1 MMNIAV
7 LQFYTSNINYGVYSE
22 MINQKYCEDK
32 GYTYVCEK
40 NTERIISIC
49 DKRSFHWGKVKLVQE
64 LLDTDKFDYILFLD
78 ADAIISD
85 FNQNIEDF
93 IDSDHDMVFTE
104 DVGYHSSMNTGVFLV
119 KNSEWSKNFL
129 KTWWESGETY
139 KGKDAPF
146 GLEIMEENLEKA
158 GYFKW
163 ALWHEQTCITLLYR
177 NDDEVKNHIKIIS
190 SRSFNHLHYNEGN
203 FIFHAFAYGYTPNRT
218 LDIIYR
224 SKFETYNDMENI
236 NLIVY
241 HIYCV
246 GNYLEVVKH
255 QLNRLKTS
263 GLYDWCDKLEIT
275 CVDTLDQFEGIDELV
290 KDLDKAVL
298 NKFVNNH
305 YEYEGI
311 NKVWEYSQQYKGKVF
326 YFHTKGVSNL
336 YTNLETKV
344 ISQRKQTGIGWWK
357 EIMEYFLIDNFQD
370 CLQKLDE
377 YEQCGVTNNDKWW
390 WGNFWW
396 ANLSFV
402 RINAKPTHGDR
413 WYFEAWL
420 NHYRNPSVYE
430 FYHFD
435 FNGYFTYLPQDIY
448 NKEKYKDSKIEV
460 IRAFYGT
467 LGEQQDEGKAF
478 AERVVVDVTEQI
490 KHNLEANNYE
500 RFDIR
505 VDNNIGGDPY
515 YGIEKKLEIYFL
527 LDGIQYII
535 VADENRN
542 LKFEL

>member
-40 NTERIISIC
+40 NTERITSIC
-49 DKRSFHWGKVKLVQE
+49 DGRSFHWGKVKLVQE

-93 IDSDHDMVFTE
+93 IDSDHDMVFAE

-177 NDDEVKNHIKIIS
+177 NNDEVKNHIKIIS

-224 SKFETYNDMENI
+224 SKFEIYNDMENI

-275 CVDTLDQFEGIDELV
+275 CVDTLNQFEGIDELV

-336 YTNLETKV
+336 YANLETKV

-357 EIMEYFLIDNFQD
+357 ETMEHFLIDNFQD

-460 IRAFYGT
+460 VRAFYGT

-527 LDGIQYII
+527 LDDIQYII

>member
-40 NTERIISIC
+40 NTERITSIC
-49 DKRSFHWGKVKLVQE
+49 DGRSFHWGKVKLVQE

-93 IDSDHDMVFTE
+93 IDNDYDMVFAE

-139 KGKDAPF
+139 KGKDAPS

-224 SKFETYNDMENI
+224 SKFEIYNDMENI

-275 CVDTLDQFEGIDELV
+275 CVDTLNQFEGIDELV

-336 YTNLETKV
+336 YANLETKV
-344 ISQRKQTGIGWWK
+344 ISQRKQTGIRWWK
-357 EIMEYFLIDNFQD
+357 EIMEHFLIDNFQD

-402 RINAKPTHGDR
+402 RINMKPTHGDR

-460 IRAFYGT
+460 VRAFYGT

-490 KHNLEANNYE
+490 KHNLEANNYK

-527 LDGIQYII
+527 LNDIQYII

>member
-40 NTERIISIC
+40 NTERITSIC
-49 DKRSFHWGKVKLVQE
+49 DGRSFHWGKVKLVQE

-93 IDSDHDMVFTE
+93 IDSDHDMVFAE

-224 SKFETYNDMENI
+224 SKFEIYNDMENI

-275 CVDTLDQFEGIDELV
+275 CVDTLNQFEGIDELV

-336 YTNLETKV
+336 YANLETKV
-344 ISQRKQTGIGWWK
+344 ISQRKQTGIRWWK
-357 EIMEYFLIDNFQD
+357 EIMEHFLIDNFQD

-460 IRAFYGT
+460 VRAFYGT

>member
-40 NTERIISIC
+40 NTERITSIC
-49 DKRSFHWGKVKLVQE
+49 DGRSFHWGKVKLVQE

-93 IDSDHDMVFTE
+93 IDSDHDMVFAE

-177 NDDEVKNHIKIIS
+177 NNDEVKNHIKIIS

-224 SKFETYNDMENI
+224 SKFEIYNDMENI

-275 CVDTLDQFEGIDELV
+275 CVDTLNQFEGIDELV

-357 EIMEYFLIDNFQD
+357 ETMEHFLIDNFQD

-460 IRAFYGT
+460 VRAFYGT

>member
-93 IDSDHDMVFTE
+93 IDSDYDMVFAE

-370 CLQKLDE
+370 CLQKLDK

-535 VADENRN
+535 TADENRN

>member
-40 NTERIISIC
+40 NTERITSIC
-49 DKRSFHWGKVKLVQE
+49 DERSFHWGKVKLVQE
-64 LLDTDKFDYILFLD
+64 LLDTNKFDYILFLD

-85 FNQNIEDF
+85 FDQNIEDF

-129 KTWWESGETY
+129 KTWWESGEIY
-139 KGKDAPF
+139 KGKDAPP

-190 SRSFNHLHYNEGN
+190 SRSFNHLYYNEGN

-224 SKFETYNDMENI
+224 SKFEIYNDMKNI

-275 CVDTLDQFEGIDELV
+275 CVDTLNQFEGIDELV

-298 NKFVNNH
+298 NKFVDNH

-311 NKVWEYSQQYKGKVF
+311 NKVWEYSQQYKGKIF

-336 YTNLETKV
+336 YTNLETKI
-344 ISQRKQTGIGWWK
+344 ISQRKQIGIGWWK

-430 FYHFD
+430 FYHFN

-460 IRAFYGT
+460 VRAFYGT

-490 KHNLEANNYE
+490 KHNLEANNYKG
-500 RFDIR
+500 FDIR

-527 LDGIQYII
+527 LNDIQYII
-535 VADENRN
+535 TADENRN